1 MFQEL
6 YHLIQDCA
14 EEKIKSNPIIPP
26 AKRGAVIAEATTG
39 IIHVLSQINSSGEYL
54 LLPSVFSDS
63 RFTEMAAN
71 QLKWRMMIHLG
82 FSSEEANKL
91 IPELLYLIQ
100 GELKKPFVQLV
111 TPS

>member
-14 EEKIKSNPIIPP
+14 GEKINSNPIIPP
-26 AKRGAVIAEATTG
+26 AKRGALIAETTTG
-39 IIHVLSQINSSGEYL
+39 IVHVLSQINPSREHF
-54 LLPSVFSDS
+54 LLPNVFSDS
-63 RFTEMAAN
+63 RFTELAAN
-71 QLKWRMMIHLG
+71 QLKWRMIVHLG

-100 GELKKPFVQLV
+100 AEFKKPFNQLV
-111 TPS
+111 TRS